1 MAENGD
7 IHKGHRKRM
16 MEKFSEFGIDVF
28 SDHEKLEMLLYL
40 MLPRKN
46 TNLIAH
52 NLINGFGSLKNLL
65 IAPGD
70 ELQKIEGI
78 GKSSSLNLQ
87 FIGAFTN
94 YLNRVEATPK
104 ESFAVKEKVTEFCIN
119 YFKDKIKEVLTLI
132 LLDDKY
138 TLLQVCDI
146 NSDELNHVTFGLR
159 EIVGLIMKYNCRNV
173 IIAHNHI
180 KGTANPSDDDVRQT
194 REINRYLKAIDVGL
208 VDHIIVSKD
217 NAISL
222 RNQGIMND
230 VWEL

>member
-16 MEKFSEFGIDVF
+16 MEKFSNFGIDVF
-28 SDHEKLEMLLYL
+28 SEHEKLEILLYL

-46 TNLIAH
+46 TNTIAH
-52 NLINGFGSLKNLL
+52 DLIKKFGSLKNLL

-78 GKSSSLNLQ
+78 GKNTSLNLQ
-87 FIGAFTN
+87 FVGAFTN
-94 YLNRVEATPK
+94 HLNRVHAAPK
-104 ESFAVKEKVTEFCIN
+104 ESFAVQEKVSEFCIN

-146 NSDELNHVTFGLR
+146 DSDEPNHIKVGLR
-159 EIVGLIMKYNCRNV
+159 EIVGLIMKYDSRNV

-180 KGTANPSDDDVRQT
+180 KGTANPSDDDIRQT
-194 REINRYLKAIDVGL
+194 REINGYLKAINVGL